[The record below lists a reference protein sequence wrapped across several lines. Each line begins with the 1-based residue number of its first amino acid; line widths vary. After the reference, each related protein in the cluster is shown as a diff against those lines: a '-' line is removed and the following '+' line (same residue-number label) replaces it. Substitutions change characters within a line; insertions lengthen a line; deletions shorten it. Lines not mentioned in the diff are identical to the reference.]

1 MKSIRKNIDEAF
13 RKSSD
18 MTAMFVALGKRHGGR
33 GLERSANK
41 PNGQSRHDN
50 GEVRNQNDRAAD
62 MSGKL
67 RQLVKTLGQNPS
79 YSNIAVVARRMPD
92 HIAIHVLVVAPGNVD
107 KGQWVSFASS
117 TEKEWLAI
125 AKGPKPE
132 RYPHLKMPMP
142 IAMVAEID
150 TDGEIGV
157 PVKGVPETGQWVD
170 APIDFTSLPGAPKNL
185 LVVETIARNS
195 TNEQL
200 DDIENKAVRDPFW
213 TDLGR
218 AIGMEPPGLQDI
230 RRLGVDN
237 GYRDQRGNVIN

>member
-1 MKSIRKNIDEAF
+1 
-13 RKSSD
+13 
-18 MTAMFVALGKRHGGR
+18 
-33 GLERSANK
+33 
-41 PNGQSRHDN
+41 
-50 GEVRNQNDRAAD
+50 
-62 MSGKL
+62 
-67 RQLVKTLGQNPS
+67 
-79 YSNIAVVARRMPD
+79 
-92 HIAIHVLVVAPGNVD
+92 
-107 KGQWVSFASS
+107 
-117 TEKEWLAI
+117 
-125 AKGPKPE
+125 
-132 RYPHLKMPMP
+132 MP
-142 IAMVAEID
+142 IAMVAKID